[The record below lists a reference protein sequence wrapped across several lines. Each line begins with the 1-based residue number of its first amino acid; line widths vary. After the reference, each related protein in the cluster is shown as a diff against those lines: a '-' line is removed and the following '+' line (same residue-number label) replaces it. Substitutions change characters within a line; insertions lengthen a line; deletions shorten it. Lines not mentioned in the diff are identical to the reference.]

1 MRKSLCGFIMLLPV
15 ILVGLVNG
23 ENDTRSEEISKAWIK
38 VGWSNGGHYWHNT
51 ITREDRDEL

>member
-1 MRKSLCGFIMLLPV
+1 MLLPV

-38 VGWSNGGHYWHNT
+38 VHWSNGGHYWHNT

>member
-38 VGWSNGGHYWHNT
+38 VHWSNGGRYWHNT